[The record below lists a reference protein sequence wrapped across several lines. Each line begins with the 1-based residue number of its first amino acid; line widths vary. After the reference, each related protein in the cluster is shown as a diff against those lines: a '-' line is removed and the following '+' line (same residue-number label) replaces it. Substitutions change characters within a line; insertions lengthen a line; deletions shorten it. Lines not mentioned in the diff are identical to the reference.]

1 MLLSGS
7 FPGYSQLRNLRSVM
21 NVLSLSHRCNIPV
34 VFWKPVCYSMSK
46 DEEKNWMEYI
56 PAEIYLS
63 DLSSGRLIL
72 KYSKETLGNKF
83 ISTSKIYQDAYINT
97 GQYDQAT
104 KRAVGVYLQVVITQH
119 TMSIPVDL
127 TPIFLFTNCLHSEHL
142 SCKSKVE

>member
-1 MLLSGS
+1 
-7 FPGYSQLRNLRSVM
+7 
-21 NVLSLSHRCNIPV
+21 
-34 VFWKPVCYSMSK
+34 
-46 DEEKNWMEYI
+46 MEYI

-63 DLSSGRLIL
+63 DLFSGRLIL